1 MLENFMIKF
10 FVKPSIESVL
20 KNELYSA
27 ERNLLMAQTQL
38 EFAQASV
45 TAYTAQVRRLKKMQ
59 VRRLKKIQEELAS
72 SCKEQG

>member
-1 MLENFMIKF
+1 MFKF

-20 KNELYSA
+20 KDELYSA

-45 TAYTAQVRRLKKMQ
+45 TAYTAQVRRLKK
-59 VRRLKKIQEELAS
+59 IQEELAA
-72 SCKEQG
+72 SCKEHG

>member
-1 MLENFMIKF
+1 MIKF

-59 VRRLKKIQEELAS
+59 EELAA
-72 SCKEQG
+72 SCKEQA

>member
-1 MLENFMIKF
+1 MFKF

-20 KNELYSA
+20 KDELYSA

-45 TAYTAQVRRLKKMQ
+45 TAYTAQVRRLKK
-59 VRRLKKIQEELAS
+59 IQEELAS